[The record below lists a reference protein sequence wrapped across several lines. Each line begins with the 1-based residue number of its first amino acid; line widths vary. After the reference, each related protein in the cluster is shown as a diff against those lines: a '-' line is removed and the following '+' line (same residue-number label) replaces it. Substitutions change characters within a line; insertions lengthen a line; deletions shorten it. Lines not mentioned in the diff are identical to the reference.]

1 MRFLLNDAEILSL
14 AFKFLIRIPRENNA
28 TTVADKSKIDEQLE
42 LLMKHFFKM
51 EKSFKRMKE
60 SCKKIASLTTED
72 VSLMTSPVK
81 NYYKSRATDGFTFED
96 YVHEVE
102 ESHELLQVAD
112 SESNTSNSQNSSR
125 ANLSQADQLATI
137 GLQDEFEPANEQE

>member
-28 TTVADKSKIDEQLE
+28 TTVADKTKIDEQLE

-81 NYYKSRATDGFTFED
+81 NYYKSRAADGFTFED

-102 ESHELLQVAD
+102 ESHELLQVAE

-137 GLQDEFEPANEQE
+137 GLQDEVEPANEQE